1 MKRLQRAATLVSL
14 VESLRENESW
24 CGETNIQKASFFLQ
38 KLTGVPLGFEF
49 VLYKYGPY
57 SFDLTDELTALRAD
71 SILTLEVPDPRYGPS
86 YLPSEM
92 SGFVLERFP
101 KTVNRYK
108 GQVEF
113 VAERL
118 GSKGVADLEC
128 LATALYVRLKGKKG
142 SPAKARAAK
151 IVKLKSHIREAH
163 AEQAVREVDRMWEE
177 AKQLV
182 EE

>member
-14 VESLRENESW
+14 VKSLRESESW

-38 KLTGVPLGFEF
+38 EMAGVPLEFDF

-71 SILTLEVPDPRYGPS
+71 SILTLELPDPRYGPS
-86 YLPSEM
+86 YFPGKM

-101 KTVNRYK
+101 KTVSRYK
-108 GQVEF
+108 KQVEF
-113 VAERL
+113 VAGKL
-118 GSKGVADLEC
+118 GRKGVADLEC
-128 LATALYVRLKGKKG
+128 VATALYVRLKGKRK
-142 SPAKARAAK
+142 SPARARAAK
-151 IVKLKSHIREAH
+151 IVKLKPHIREAH
-163 AEQAVREVDRMWEE
+163 AEQAVHEVDGMWEE
-177 AKQLV
+177 AKRLV

>member
-38 KLTGVPLGFEF
+38 EMTGVPLEFDF

-57 SFDLTDELTALRAD
+57 SFKLTDELTALRAD
-71 SILTLEVPDPRYGPS
+71 SILTLEVRDPKYGPS
-86 YLPSEM
+86 YVPGEM
-92 SGFVLERFP
+92 SSFVLERFS
-101 KTVNRYK
+101 KTVSQYK
-108 GQVEF
+108 KQVKF
-113 VAERL
+113 VAGKL
-118 GSKGVADLEC
+118 GKKGVADLEC
-128 LATALYVRLKGKKG
+128 LATSLYVWLKGE
-142 SPAKARAAK
+142 SSAKARAAK
-151 IVKLKSHIREAH
+151 IVTLKPHIRQAQ
-163 AEQAVREVDRMWEE
+163 AEQAVREVDGMWEH